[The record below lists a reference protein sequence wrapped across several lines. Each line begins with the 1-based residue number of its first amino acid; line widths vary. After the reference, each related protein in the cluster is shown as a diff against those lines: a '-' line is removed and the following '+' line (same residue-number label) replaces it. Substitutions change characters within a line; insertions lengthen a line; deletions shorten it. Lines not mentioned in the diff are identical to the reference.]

1 MLSPEFERFYHEW
14 LQKAELY
21 TDDSIESC
29 YDKFFTLFVVFNRLY
44 AEATFELMR
53 RGQISI
59 QANRPLPDRRGA
71 TEFTLLFIGQAAFD
85 LLYETELLQS
95 VAALCSLI
103 ENEQFYIKL
112 SSPNG
117 ERQREKD
124 EALLVELRAKGKTRA
139 LAILDAVY
147 SIRCNLFHG
156 HKAFQEV
163 QVDLLQPTIKVLR
176 ELIGALHR
184 AHQANGAYP

>member
-1 MLSPEFERFYHEW
+1 MLSPELERFYNEW
-14 LQKAELY
+14 LQKADHY

-44 AEATFELMR
+44 AEATFVLAR

-59 QANRPLPDRRGA
+59 QGNRPLPDRKGA
-71 TEFTLLFIGQAAFD
+71 TEYTLLFIGQSGFD
-85 LLYETELLQS
+85 SMYETELSHQVS
-95 VAALCSLI
+95 ALCSLI
-103 ENEQFYIKL
+103 DNEQFYIKL

-117 ERQREKD
+117 DRQRAKD
-124 EALLVELRAKGKTRA
+124 EALLMGLRAKGKTRA

-163 QVDLLQPTIKVLR
+163 QVALLQPTIRILHA
-176 ELIGALHR
+176 LIGALYR
-184 AHQANGAYP
+184 AHHANGD